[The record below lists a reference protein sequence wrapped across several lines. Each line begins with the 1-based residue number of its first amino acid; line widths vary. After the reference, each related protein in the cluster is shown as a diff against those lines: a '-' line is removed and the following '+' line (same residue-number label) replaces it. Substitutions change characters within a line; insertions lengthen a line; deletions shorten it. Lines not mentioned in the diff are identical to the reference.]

1 VKQTVLGVLAW
12 LLYRSVAWTWRITW
26 REPDALRDALRDGRP
41 FVLAHWHGDIM
52 ALLPTVRRYRM
63 VTLAS
68 ASKDGRIITTVLKLL
83 GARVAVGSSSRGGAS
98 GLRSLMREVRAK
110 HNCALAVDGPR
121 GPIYKL
127 KPGVLEVSRVLDC
140 PIYYASVSC
149 DRAFHWHR
157 SWDRAFLPKPFAR
170 VQIEWRGPVQPLAR
184 TEDPRDPQVLGR
196 LEQLMLQAKRDGRV
210 TGQQSAP
217 EMPLPDMPVPEIRE
231 ADVAVKETAVPVPER
246 TAL

>member
-1 VKQTVLGVLAW
+1 MKQTVLGVLAW
-12 LLYRSVAWTWRITW
+12 LLYRSVSWTWRITW
-26 REPDALRDALRDGRP
+26 REPDALRDALRDERP

-68 ASKDGRIITTVLKLL
+68 GSKDGRIITTVLKLL

-98 GLRSLMREVRAK
+98 GLRGLMREVRAK

-170 VQIEWRGPVQPLAR
+170 VQIEWRGPMQPLDAP
-184 TEDPRDPQVLGR
+184 PRIRAIRCCSAR

-210 TGQQSAP
+210 PGQQSMP
-217 EMPLPDMPVPEIRE
+217 EMPMPGCRAPGPR
-231 ADVAVKETAVPVPER
+231 DTAVAR
-246 TAL
+246 GGGA

>member
-1 VKQTVLGVLAW
+1 
-12 LLYRSVAWTWRITW
+12 
-26 REPDALRDALRDGRP
+26 
-41 FVLAHWHGDIM
+41 
-52 ALLPTVRRYRM
+52 
-63 VTLAS
+63 
-68 ASKDGRIITTVLKLL
+68 
-83 GARVAVGSSSRGGAS
+83 
-98 GLRSLMREVRAK
+98 
-110 HNCALAVDGPR
+110 
-121 GPIYKL
+121 
-127 KPGVLEVSRVLDC
+127 VLDC

-157 SWDRAFLPKPFAR
+157 AWDRAFLPKPFAR

-217 EMPLPDMPVPEIRE
+217 EMPPPEMLVPEIRG
-231 ADVAVKETAVPVPER
+231 ADVAVPETAVPVPER

>member
-1 VKQTVLGVLAW
+1 
-12 LLYRSVAWTWRITW
+12 
-26 REPDALRDALRDGRP
+26 
-41 FVLAHWHGDIM
+41 
-52 ALLPTVRRYRM
+52 
-63 VTLAS
+63 
-68 ASKDGRIITTVLKLL
+68 
-83 GARVAVGSSSRGGAS
+83 
-98 GLRSLMREVRAK
+98 
-110 HNCALAVDGPR
+110 
-121 GPIYKL
+121 

-217 EMPLPDMPVPEIRE
+217 EMPLPEMPAPEIRG
-231 ADVAVKETAVPVPER
+231 ADVAVPETAVPVPER